1 MALTSAALYL
11 LLAVVPSLILI
22 TICRSYRVSPLSRP
36 NQWTPKQGA
45 ARFPGPREFPIIGR
59 VYDLPRTSSWL
70 KFKAWT
76 DEYGPVYETS
86 MMGQRFIVVSDEG
99 IATDLLVKMGNHF
112 GGRPQIR
119 ALIDHKKGPTYS
131 ALQDR
136 NETWKA
142 QRKWVHAAMAVAMQ
156 NDFYGHVEDEVKRF
170 LGTLLVDPSRFHVNI
185 RETTGRIMARLT
197 WGDATLGP
205 RYGDEALAALRQ
217 MSTSGPLVNTIT
229 PLWHLADLVGHNPW
243 RRHEVAREGW
253 MKTWWT
259 DTLRA
264 AKRRFREGTLPGDT
278 WAARY
283 CEQLRDEGGSL
294 EQGADDE
301 EFAAC
306 VLGFLC
312 MVGVVTVAGPMQ
324 YFVMAMAMHGEWLA
338 RVQEEVDRVC
348 GARMPDM
355 GDYAKLPTVR
365 ACVKETLRWRP
376 TVPLGVPHECET
388 PTEYRGVHIQQG
400 DIVLALEWA
409 LNRAPS
415 VFPDVESYRPERWLE
430 PGWPTY
436 AEPLTQYP
444 SLREGKAMHTFG
456 WGRRACLGTA
466 LVDREMFVFAAAV
479 CWAFDLAPRTC
490 PLTGEE
496 VPVNTRATDSNVI
509 LEPTPFA
516 VDVRPRS
523 EERAVQVVEMYA
535 RVSGRMRV

>member
-1 MALTSAALYL
+1 
-11 LLAVVPSLILI
+11 
-22 TICRSYRVSPLSRP
+22 
-36 NQWTPKQGA
+36 
-45 ARFPGPREFPIIGR
+45 
-59 VYDLPRTSSWL
+59 
-70 KFKAWT
+70 
-76 DEYGPVYETS
+76 
-86 MMGQRFIVVSDEG
+86 
-99 IATDLLVKMGNHF
+99 
-112 GGRPQIR
+112 
-119 ALIDHKKGPTYS
+119 
-131 ALQDR
+131 
-136 NETWKA
+136 
-142 QRKWVHAAMAVAMQ
+142 MAVAMQ

-376 TVPLGVPHECET
+376 TVPLGKTCHVPAHVGDH
-388 PTEYRGVHIQQG
+388 GVS
-400 DIVLALEWA
+400 D
-409 LNRAPS
+409 
-415 VFPDVESYRPERWLE
+415 
-430 PGWPTY
+430 
-436 AEPLTQYP
+436 
-444 SLREGKAMHTFG
+444 
-456 WGRRACLGTA
+456 
-466 LVDREMFVFAAAV
+466 
-479 CWAFDLAPRTC
+479 
-490 PLTGEE
+490 
-496 VPVNTRATDSNVI
+496 
-509 LEPTPFA
+509 
-516 VDVRPRS
+516 
-523 EERAVQVVEMYA
+523 
-535 RVSGRMRV
+535 